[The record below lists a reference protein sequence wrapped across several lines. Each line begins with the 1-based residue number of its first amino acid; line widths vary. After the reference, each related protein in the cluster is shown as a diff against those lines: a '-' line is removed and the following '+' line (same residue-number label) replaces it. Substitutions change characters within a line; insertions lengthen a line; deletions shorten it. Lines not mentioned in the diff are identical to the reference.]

1 MFDGHLCVTAFV
13 FVSSVMVLKIQISIS
28 MTHLAF
34 EDAVRASREVVTL
47 CPRML
52 RYVSV
57 KPFRETNLCFGS
69 RMFWYG

>member
-1 MFDGHLCVTAFV
+1 MFDGHLCVTDFV

-28 MTHLAF
+28 VTRIAF

-57 KPFRETNLCFGS
+57 KPYSETNLCF
-69 RMFWYG
+69 